1 MIRKAM
7 WQASREA
14 VERARAGEGPTL
26 LEAMTFRF
34 MGHYFGDPGAYIP
47 KDEYAAALARDPMP
61 ATKAAVLQTKAASEA
76 DLEAIARDIN
86 AQIDDAV
93 KVCRGLES
101 TGARRDQQ
109 RHLRPGSARMSTV
122 TAAAPETM
130 SFTDAYRMALD
141 EALESDPSV
150 LLLGEDIGDKEG
162 GGVFK
167 VTKGLSTKY
176 GAHRVRTTPISEQA
190 ILGAAVGAALA
201 GMRPVAE
208 IMLMN
213 FITVA
218 MDQIV
223 NHAAKLR
230 FMSGGQTG
238 VPITIRTRTGAGAGT
253 AGQHSDMLEAWFAH
267 VAGIKVVVPST
278 PADAKGLL
286 SSCIFDDDPCLF
298 IEDGLTRAL
307 TGPAPPPGHR
317 VPLGKAHVARSGSDV
332 SVIGYGRPLRDTLV
346 IAERLGARRYPGRG
360 RRLADGFA
368 TRHRRHPEVGGQD
381 APCRGG
387 SRSPAQLRRGRGSG
401 RADPRAPL
409 RPARRARAAGRL
421 SRRHG
426 AVRQGARNGVPL

>member
-1 MIRKAM
+1 
-7 WQASREA
+7 
-14 VERARAGEGPTL
+14 
-26 LEAMTFRF
+26 
-34 MGHYFGDPGAYIP
+34 
-47 KDEYAAALARDPMP
+47 
-61 ATKAAVLQTKAASEA
+61 
-76 DLEAIARDIN
+76 
-86 AQIDDAV
+86 
-93 KVCRGLES
+93 
-101 TGARRDQQ
+101 
-109 RHLRPGSARMSTV
+109 
-122 TAAAPETM
+122 
-130 SFTDAYRMALD
+130 
-141 EALESDPSV
+141 
-150 LLLGEDIGDKEG
+150 LLGEDIGDKEG

-213 FITVA
+213 FVTVA

-298 IEDGLTRAL
+298 IEDGVTRAL

-346 IAERLGARRYPGRG
+346 IAERLAQEGIQVEVVDLRTVSP
-360 RRLADGFA
+360 LDTDGILKSVA
-368 TRHRRHPEVGGQD
+368 KT
-381 APCRGG
+381 
-387 SRSPAQLRRGRGSG
+387 
-401 RADPRAPL
+401 
-409 RPARRARAAGRL
+409 RRAVVVHEAPRSFGVGAEVAARIQEHLYGQLAAPVLRVA
-421 SRRHG
+421 SRD
-426 AVRQGARNGVPL
+426 VTVPFAKVLETEYLYKPTEIESAIRRTLEAKAPR

>member
-1 MIRKAM
+1 
-7 WQASREA
+7 
-14 VERARAGEGPTL
+14 
-26 LEAMTFRF
+26 
-34 MGHYFGDPGAYIP
+34 
-47 KDEYAAALARDPMP
+47 
-61 ATKAAVLQTKAASEA
+61 
-76 DLEAIARDIN
+76 
-86 AQIDDAV
+86 
-93 KVCRGLES
+93 
-101 TGARRDQQ
+101 
-109 RHLRPGSARMSTV
+109 
-122 TAAAPETM
+122 M

-213 FITVA
+213 FVTVA

-267 VAGIKVVVPST
+267 VAGMKVVVPST

-286 SSCIFDDDPCLF
+286 TSCIFDDDPCLF

-317 VPLGKAHVARSGSDV
+317 VPLGKAHIARSGSDV

-346 IAERLGARRYPGRG
+346 IAERLAQEGIQVEVVDLRTVSP
-360 RRLADGFA
+360 LDTDGVLKSVA
-368 TRHRRHPEVGGQD
+368 KT
-381 APCRGG
+381 
-387 SRSPAQLRRGRGSG
+387 
-401 RADPRAPL
+401 
-409 RPARRARAAGRL
+409 RRAVVVHEAPRSFGVGAEVAARIQEHLYGQLAAPVLRVA
-421 SRRHG
+421 SRD
-426 AVRQGARNGVPL
+426 VTVPFAKVLETEYLYKPSEIESAIRRTLEAKAPR

>member
-1 MIRKAM
+1 
-7 WQASREA
+7 
-14 VERARAGEGPTL
+14 
-26 LEAMTFRF
+26 
-34 MGHYFGDPGAYIP
+34 
-47 KDEYAAALARDPMP
+47 
-61 ATKAAVLQTKAASEA
+61 
-76 DLEAIARDIN
+76 
-86 AQIDDAV
+86 
-93 KVCRGLES
+93 
-101 TGARRDQQ
+101 
-109 RHLRPGSARMSTV
+109 MSTV
-122 TAAAPETM
+122 TAAAPQTM

-213 FITVA
+213 FVTVA

-267 VAGIKVVVPST
+267 VAGMKVVVPST

-286 SSCIFDDDPCLF
+286 TSCIFDDDPCLF

-346 IAERLGARRYPGRG
+346 IAERLAQEGIQV
-360 RRLADGFA
+360 
-368 TRHRRHPEVGGQD
+368 EVVD
-381 APCRGG
+381 LRTV
-387 SRSPAQLRRGRGSG
+387 SPLDTDSILKSVAKT
-401 RADPRAPL
+401 
-409 RPARRARAAGRL
+409 RRAVVVHEAPRSFGVGAEVAARIQEHLYGQLAAPVLRVA
-421 SRRHG
+421 SRD
-426 AVRQGARNGVPL
+426 VTVPFAKVLETEYLYKPTEIEAAIRRTLEAKAPR

>member
-1 MIRKAM
+1 
-7 WQASREA
+7 
-14 VERARAGEGPTL
+14 
-26 LEAMTFRF
+26 
-34 MGHYFGDPGAYIP
+34 
-47 KDEYAAALARDPMP
+47 
-61 ATKAAVLQTKAASEA
+61 
-76 DLEAIARDIN
+76 
-86 AQIDDAV
+86 
-93 KVCRGLES
+93 
-101 TGARRDQQ
+101 
-109 RHLRPGSARMSTV
+109 MSTE
-122 TAAAPETM
+122 TAAAPQTM
-130 SFTDAYRMALD
+130 SFTDAYRMALE

-267 VAGIKVVVPST
+267 VAGMKVVVPST

-286 SSCIFDDDPCLF
+286 TACIFDDDPCLF

-346 IAERLGARRYPGRG
+346 IAERLAQEGIQVEVVDLRTVSP
-360 RRLADGFA
+360 LDTDGILKSVA
-368 TRHRRHPEVGGQD
+368 KT
-381 APCRGG
+381 
-387 SRSPAQLRRGRGSG
+387 
-401 RADPRAPL
+401 
-409 RPARRARAAGRL
+409 RRAVVVHEAPRSFGVGAEVAARIQEHLYGQLAAPVLRVA
-421 SRRHG
+421 SRD
-426 AVRQGARNGVPL
+426 VTVPFAKVLETEYLYKPTEIESAIRRTLEAKAPR

>member
-1 MIRKAM
+1 
-7 WQASREA
+7 
-14 VERARAGEGPTL
+14 
-26 LEAMTFRF
+26 
-34 MGHYFGDPGAYIP
+34 
-47 KDEYAAALARDPMP
+47 
-61 ATKAAVLQTKAASEA
+61 
-76 DLEAIARDIN
+76 
-86 AQIDDAV
+86 
-93 KVCRGLES
+93 
-101 TGARRDQQ
+101 
-109 RHLRPGSARMSTV
+109 MSTV
-122 TAAAPETM
+122 TAAAPQTM

-190 ILGAAVGAALA
+190 IVGAAVGAAIA

-238 VPITIRTRTGAGAGT
+238 VPLTIRTRTGAGAGT

-317 VPLGKAHVARSGSDV
+317 VPLGKVHVARSGSDV

-346 IAERLGARRYPGRG
+346 IAERLAQEGIQVEVVDLRTVSP
-360 RRLADGFA
+360 LDTDGILKSVA
-368 TRHRRHPEVGGQD
+368 KT
-381 APCRGG
+381 
-387 SRSPAQLRRGRGSG
+387 
-401 RADPRAPL
+401 
-409 RPARRARAAGRL
+409 RRAVVVHEAPRSFGVGAEVAARIQEHLYGQLAAPVLRVA
-421 SRRHG
+421 SRD
-426 AVRQGARNGVPL
+426 VTVPFAKVLETEYLYKPTEIESAIRRTLEAKPPR

>member
-1 MIRKAM
+1 
-7 WQASREA
+7 
-14 VERARAGEGPTL
+14 
-26 LEAMTFRF
+26 
-34 MGHYFGDPGAYIP
+34 
-47 KDEYAAALARDPMP
+47 
-61 ATKAAVLQTKAASEA
+61 
-76 DLEAIARDIN
+76 
-86 AQIDDAV
+86 
-93 KVCRGLES
+93 
-101 TGARRDQQ
+101 
-109 RHLRPGSARMSTV
+109 MSTV
-122 TAAAPETM
+122 TAAPKTM
-130 SFTDAYRMALD
+130 NFMDAYRMALD
-141 EALESDPSV
+141 EALASDPSV

-267 VAGIKVVVPST
+267 VAGMKVVVPST

-286 SSCIFDDDPCLF
+286 TACIFDDDPCLF
-298 IEDGLTRAL
+298 IEDGLTRAM

-317 VPLGKAHVARSGSDV
+317 LPLGKAHVARSGSDV

-346 IAERLGARRYPGRG
+346 IAERLAQEGIQVEVVDLRTVSP
-360 RRLADGFA
+360 LDTDGILKSVA
-368 TRHRRHPEVGGQD
+368 KT
-381 APCRGG
+381 
-387 SRSPAQLRRGRGSG
+387 
-401 RADPRAPL
+401 
-409 RPARRARAAGRL
+409 RRAVVVHEAPRSFGVGAEVAARIQEHLYGQLAAPVLRVA
-421 SRRHG
+421 SRD
-426 AVRQGARNGVPL
+426 VTVPFAKVLETEYLYKPTEIESAIRRTLEAKAPR

>member
-1 MIRKAM
+1 
-7 WQASREA
+7 
-14 VERARAGEGPTL
+14 
-26 LEAMTFRF
+26 
-34 MGHYFGDPGAYIP
+34 
-47 KDEYAAALARDPMP
+47 
-61 ATKAAVLQTKAASEA
+61 
-76 DLEAIARDIN
+76 
-86 AQIDDAV
+86 
-93 KVCRGLES
+93 
-101 TGARRDQQ
+101 
-109 RHLRPGSARMSTV
+109 
-122 TAAAPETM
+122 
-130 SFTDAYRMALD
+130 
-141 EALESDPSV
+141 V

-213 FITVA
+213 FVTVA

-346 IAERLGARRYPGRG
+346 IAERLAQEGIQVEVVDLRTVSP
-360 RRLADGFA
+360 LDTDGVLKSVA
-368 TRHRRHPEVGGQD
+368 KT
-381 APCRGG
+381 
-387 SRSPAQLRRGRGSG
+387 
-401 RADPRAPL
+401 
-409 RPARRARAAGRL
+409 RRAVVVHEAPRSFGVGAEVAARIQEHLYGQLAAPVLRVA
-421 SRRHG
+421 SRD
-426 AVRQGARNGVPL
+426 VTVPFAKVLETEYLYKPTEIESAIRRTLEAKAPR

>member
-1 MIRKAM
+1 
-7 WQASREA
+7 
-14 VERARAGEGPTL
+14 
-26 LEAMTFRF
+26 
-34 MGHYFGDPGAYIP
+34 
-47 KDEYAAALARDPMP
+47 
-61 ATKAAVLQTKAASEA
+61 
-76 DLEAIARDIN
+76 
-86 AQIDDAV
+86 
-93 KVCRGLES
+93 
-101 TGARRDQQ
+101 
-109 RHLRPGSARMSTV
+109 MSTV
-122 TAAAPETM
+122 TAAAPQTM

-141 EALESDPSV
+141 EALESDPNV

-208 IMLMN
+208 SMLMN
-213 FITVA
+213 FVTVA

-267 VAGIKVVVPST
+267 VAGMKVVVPST

-286 SSCIFDDDPCLF
+286 TSCIFDDDPCLF

-317 VPLGKAHVARSGSDV
+317 VPLGKAHIARSGSDV

-346 IAERLGARRYPGRG
+346 IAERLAQEGIQVEVVDLRTVSP
-360 RRLADGFA
+360 LDTDGILKSVA
-368 TRHRRHPEVGGQD
+368 KT
-381 APCRGG
+381 
-387 SRSPAQLRRGRGSG
+387 
-401 RADPRAPL
+401 
-409 RPARRARAAGRL
+409 RRAVVVHEAPRSFGVGAEVAARIQEHLYGQLAAPVLRVA
-421 SRRHG
+421 SRDVTVPFAKVLETEYLYKPTEIESAIRRTLG
-426 AVRQGARNGVPL
+426 AKPPR

>member
-1 MIRKAM
+1 
-7 WQASREA
+7 
-14 VERARAGEGPTL
+14 
-26 LEAMTFRF
+26 
-34 MGHYFGDPGAYIP
+34 
-47 KDEYAAALARDPMP
+47 
-61 ATKAAVLQTKAASEA
+61 
-76 DLEAIARDIN
+76 
-86 AQIDDAV
+86 
-93 KVCRGLES
+93 
-101 TGARRDQQ
+101 
-109 RHLRPGSARMSTV
+109 MSTV
-122 TAAAPETM
+122 TAAAPQTI
-130 SFTDAYRMALD
+130 SFTDAYRLALD
-141 EALESDPSV
+141 EALESDPTV

-267 VAGIKVVVPST
+267 VAGMKVVVPST

-298 IEDGLTRAL
+298 IEDGMTRAL

-346 IAERLGARRYPGRG
+346 IAERLAQEGIQVEVVDLRTVSP
-360 RRLADGFA
+360 LDTDGVLKSVA
-368 TRHRRHPEVGGQD
+368 KT
-381 APCRGG
+381 
-387 SRSPAQLRRGRGSG
+387 
-401 RADPRAPL
+401 
-409 RPARRARAAGRL
+409 RRAVVVHEAPRSFGVGAEVAARIQEHLYGQLAAPVLRVA
-421 SRRHG
+421 SRD
-426 AVRQGARNGVPL
+426 VTVPFAKVLETEYLYKPTEIESAIRRTLEAKAPR